1 MILMP
6 RASNTQRPAPVP
18 RSAIGRGG
26 IPIRRAAAPLVRRLQ
41 QICVFFVAEALS
53 GSGLVQLE
61 YALLV
66 FLDDVPG
73 IDQRRLSE
81 ALGIDRNNVSL
92 IVDRL
97 EARGLVRRAIGR
109 DRRARHLSLT
119 PHGKSLRDSWGFNT
133 RVTNDRILA
142 PLKARERKLF
152 LDMLIR
158 LVEAHHLHA
167 RPGAGRRKRG
177 SGNGKE

>member
-1 MILMP
+1 
-6 RASNTQRPAPVP
+6 
-18 RSAIGRGG
+18 
-26 IPIRRAAAPLVRRLQ
+26 VRRLQ
-41 QICVFFVAEALS
+41 QICVSFVAETLE

-61 YALLV
+61 YALMV
-66 FLDDVPG
+66 FVDDVPC

-97 EARGLVRRAIGR
+97 EARGLVQRAIGV

-119 PHGKSLRDSWGFNT
+119 PQGKLLRDNCGFNT

-142 PLKARERKLF
+142 PLKSGERKLF

-158 LVEAHHLHA
+158 LVEAHYLHA

>member
-1 MILMP
+1 MP
-6 RASNTQRPAPVP
+6 THASTTRRPTPVP
-18 RSAIGRGG
+18 RSTIGHGG
-26 IPIRRAAAPLVRRLQ
+26 IPVRRAAAPLVRRLQ
-41 QICVFFVAEALS
+41 QICVSFVAEALE

-61 YALLV
+61 YALMV
-66 FLDDVPG
+66 FVDDVPG

-97 EARGLVRRAIGR
+97 ETRGLVKRAIGV
-109 DRRARHLSLT
+109 DRRSRHLSLT
-119 PHGKSLRDSWGFNT
+119 SQGKSLRYRYGWNT

-142 PLKARERKLF
+142 PLKAGERKQF
-152 LDMLIR
+152 LDMLVR
-158 LVEAHHLHA
+158 LVEAHHLLA
-167 RPGAGRRKRG
+167 RPGTGRRKRG

>member
-1 MILMP
+1 MP
-6 RASNTQRPAPVP
+6 RST
-18 RSAIGRGG
+18 IGRGG
-26 IPIRRAAAPLVRRLQ
+26 FPIRRAAAPLVRRLQ
-41 QICVFFVAEALS
+41 QICASFVAEGLA

-61 YALLV
+61 FALMV
-66 FLDDVPG
+66 FVDDVPD
-73 IDQRRLSE
+73 IDQRTLSD

-97 EARGLVRRAIGR
+97 EARGLIKRSIGE
-109 DRRARHLSLT
+109 DRRARQLSLT
-119 PHGKSLRDSWGFNT
+119 TRGKALRESCGFNA
-133 RVTNDRILA
+133 RLTNDRILA
-142 PLKARERKLF
+142 PLKPRERKLF
-152 LDMLIR
+152 VDMLVR